1 MGLLRAMA
9 VLAEDWDDVLNR
21 LDPGQARRLRALVAQ
36 FVDER
41 DPSAS
46 SNLAEAIMDLLV
58 QELPVTHPVVTAL
71 LDEDR
76 LDRGLPGAAA
86 DRAWSRLAGPLRE
99 RLEPPLPPPPRA
111 FRGPPGTS
119 FGDEDDVGPP
129 GTSLGDEDD
138 D

>member
-9 VLAEDWDDVLNR
+9 VLARDWDDILDR
-21 LDPGQARRLRALVAQ
+21 LDPVQAGRLRILVAQ
-36 FVDER
+36 FVDET

-46 SNLAEAIMDLLV
+46 SDLAEAIMDLLV
-58 QELPVTHPVVTAL
+58 QDLPVTHPVVTAL

-76 LDRGLPGAAA
+76 LHRGRPGAA
-86 DRAWSRLAGPLRE
+86 DYAWSQLAGPLRE
-99 RLEPPLPPPPRA
+99 RLEPPPSA
-111 FRGPPGTS
+111 FRGPSATMLD
-119 FGDEDDVGPP
+119 DEDFSGPP